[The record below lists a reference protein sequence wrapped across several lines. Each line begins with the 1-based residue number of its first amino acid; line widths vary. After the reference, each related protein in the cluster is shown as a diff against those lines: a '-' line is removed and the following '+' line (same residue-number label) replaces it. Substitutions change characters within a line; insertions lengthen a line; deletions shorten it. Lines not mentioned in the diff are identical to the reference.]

1 MKSGRHDKNDEQ
13 TAEEAAARGQDRFRR
28 LLEEGEGI
36 PDKVL
41 EREPEPDEQP
51 GGGLEEK
58 PDPELAAARKAIDR
72 RLTRLIYEDD
82 DARQALERRR
92 DLMEKALEDRQR
104 CRVPRDIVHEARE
117 GFNLGSISRVAT
129 PSYRYNVARE
139 LTETGV
145 GHLNEV
151 ESSDGFLGFDMSS
164 SFDDGVVRCDAWTG
178 ILLWPPS
185 YGRLHVWTYSLVSYD
200 YSASMHTRLQPAL
213 AYGSLWLL
221 ISRYTTGGR
230 FVGPR
235 PFQERKVLFYESDR
249 EGSGGGS
256 RSFSA
261 NIFVEPQY
269 LYVIWVRLY
278 GKVASNK
285 GGRALG
291 ESFLFLGRGECRSLR
306 ALHRLFVLLSAYRL
320 HGDPGGER

>member
-1 MKSGRHDKNDEQ
+1 MKSGCRDNNDEQ
-13 TAEEAAARGQDRFRR
+13 PAEEAAARGQDRFRSF
-28 LLEEGEGI
+28 LGEGEDI
-36 PDKVL
+36 PDEVL
-41 EREPEPDEQP
+41 EQEPEPDEQP
-51 GGGLEEK
+51 GGGLEEE
-58 PDPELAAARKAIDR
+58 PDPEVDAAREPVDR
-72 RLTRLIYEDD
+72 RLTQLIYEDD

-92 DLMEKALEDRQR
+92 ARIEKTLGDRQK
-104 CRVPRDIVHEARE
+104 CRVPRDVVHEARE
-117 GFNLGSISRVAT
+117 GFDLGSISRVAT
-129 PSYRYNVARE
+129 PSYRYNVTRE

-145 GHLNEV
+145 GRLGEV

-178 ILLWPPS
+178 ILLRPPS
-185 YGRLHVWTYSLVSYD
+185 YGRLHAWTYSLVSYD
-200 YSASMHTRLQPAL
+200 YSASMHTPLQPAL

-235 PFQERKVLFYESDR
+235 PFQSRKVLFYESDR
-249 EGSGGGS
+249 EGSGEGS

-285 GGRALG
+285 GNAPWAN
-291 ESFLFLGRGECRSLR
+291 LFSS
-306 ALHRLFVLLSAYRL
+306 SAAASAEAHVPYIAYTCY
-320 HGDPGGER
+320 